1 MKLGLKLRSKDIALV
16 SVFAALLVIISRLPG
31 IPIVGGEG
39 KIEFTIIL
47 TPIIGIVL
55 GPWLGGL
62 AAFIGNSIGWLIPK
76 TTFMGFLYLPTGPVA
91 AIVSGALARNGKI
104 ANWKLSAALIG
115 ILNGLWYLTPPGQ
128 EVQESLLLIYPFL
141 HWTAFI
147 LVILFR
153 ERVNAFFHSEIR
165 QKITFGA
172 VLCCFSGIM
181 ANHMTGN
188 LIFIA
193 SVGWFT
199 SLKAIKNAVNAL
211 GFWWLKSGL
220 LSPEDVGPLGT
231 LFAFYLPITVVER
244 LLLTIIATYIGIGII
259 FALRRSSLISI

>member
-1 MKLGLKLRSKDIALV
+1 MKLGLKLTPKDVALV

-39 KIEFTIIL
+39 KIEFTIIIS
-47 TPIIGIVL
+47 PIIGIVL

-62 AAFIGNSIGWLIPK
+62 AVFIGNSIGWLIPK

-91 AIVSGALARNGKI
+91 AIVSGALARNGKV

-115 ILNGLWYLTPPGQ
+115 ILNGLWYLTPQGQ
-128 EVQESLLLIYPFL
+128 EIQEPLLLIYPFL
-141 HWTAFI
+141 HWAAFV

-153 ERVNAFFHSEIR
+153 EKVSVFFHSGIK
-165 QKITFGA
+165 QKITFGTA
-172 VLCCFSGIM
+172 LCCFSGIM

-188 LIFIA
+188 LIFTS

-199 SLKAIKNAVNAL
+199 SLKAIKDAVKAF

-220 LSPEDVGPLGT
+220 ANPEDIGPLGA

-244 LLLTIIATYIGIGII
+244 LLLTVIATYIGIGII
-259 FALRRSSLISI
+259 FALRRSGLINI